1 MQTGV
6 EIHLHQG
13 KPGVRAANTHRVGQA
28 FRVRLI
34 TQKPDLERLFEH
46 GLNLHL
52 GTDSSSSECTPRDT
66 QTIDD
71 SSIGFADAP
80 PVTGLR

>member
-1 MQTGV
+1 MQMGV

-28 FRVRLI
+28 LPLWLI
-34 TQKPDLERLFEH
+34 TQEPIFRTPVRTWT
-46 GLNLHL
+46 NLHL
-52 GTDSSSSECTPRDT
+52 GDDSSSSECTPRDP

-71 SSIGFADAP
+71 SSM
-80 PVTGLR
+80 GLQMRLLG

>member
-1 MQTGV
+1 MQMGV

-28 FRVRLI
+28 LPWWLI
-34 TQKPDLERLFEH
+34 TQKPIFRTPVRTWT
-46 GLNLHL
+46 NLHL
-52 GTDSSSSECTPRDT
+52 GTDSSSSECTPRDA

-71 SSIGFADAP
+71 SSMGFADAAP
-80 PVTGLR
+80 A